1 MNNIPFHE
9 IANIFP
15 LIHGKE
21 FVELKEDI
29 KQNGCI
35 EPIVLYEGQILDGR
49 NRFRACQEVGVQ
61 PEYID
66 YEGDDPLSHVISLNI
81 HRRHLDESQRAMV
94 GAKIA
99 NLEQGKY
106 HGNQHEK
113 LPANLRGAQTQAQA
127 ADLMQVSERSVNKA
141 KKVQKEGAEE
151 LIEAVEEGQVSVSA
165 AANII
170 DLPKLE
176 QAKLAEQ
183 GKPAVIDAGKKR
195 MKKIPQNKNI
205 QQFLKAIGILSN
217 LVASPEIMFKAM
229 TDKEKGAVYDDN
241 ERAYNLVKL
250 MKEVIDNAST
260 DQKESA

>member
-21 FVELKEDI
+21 FVELKVDI

-49 NRFRACQEVGVQ
+49 NRFRACQEVGVE
-61 PEYID
+61 PEFVD

-99 NLEQGKY
+99 NLQNGGDRLTEQS
-106 HGNQHEK
+106 
-113 LPANLRGAQTQAQA
+113 ANLQSGSVTRKQA
-127 ADLMQVSERSVNKA
+127 ANLMQVSERSVNKA
-141 KKVQKEGAEE
+141 KKVQKEGADE
-151 LIEAVEEGQVSVSA
+151 LIEAVDKGEVSVSA

-170 DLPKLE
+170 DLPKKE

-205 QQFLKAIGILSN
+205 QQFLKAIGTLSN